1 MIEID
6 KTGVNEVMTPAQAAQ
21 YLQVSEASVRAM
33 LRRGV
38 LPGRKLGRLWRLLKV
53 DLQERLSG

>member
-1 MIEID
+1 MMD
-6 KTGVNEVMTPAQAAQ
+6 QDGTGTNEVMTPAQAAE